1 MSALNATM
9 HIMDQFLARADL
21 DLRDITL
28 TLTLNNI
35 PLVFDNMH
43 SIFPQSNARSNEMSN
58 KAQGPSLQDQESLIE
73 IDQFYTPTDTEPLLG
88 IPSSTSKLPVQD
100 GQPASSS
107 NLQAQAGRPNP
118 ITLHS
123 FQTGDFSTDLE
134 TGNAAYFHHP
144 PSTLQQSRTSS
155 LLNAHRSSSNL
166 FPMSCLGATIYLRS
180 SDKTWFFLLCSLGL
194 SFLLFSSFLL
204 GLVSRLLLAPSLTT
218 DPSLAVPVKNII
230 FMISDGF
237 GPASQTLARNYY
249 QSINGFPEN
258 TTLPLDSILVGSSR
272 TRSASSLVT
281 DSAAGA
287 TAFSCGLKTFNG
299 AIGVDEEGKVCATV
313 LEAASEMGFRTGLV
327 VTSRITHAT
336 PAAFSAHVL
345 GRDDEVCFC
354 I

>member
-1 MSALNATM
+1 MS
-9 HIMDQFLARADL
+9 
-21 DLRDITL
+21 
-28 TLTLNNI
+28 
-35 PLVFDNMH
+35 
-43 SIFPQSNARSNEMSN
+43 
-58 KAQGPSLQDQESLIE
+58 KAPGPSLPDQESLVE

-88 IPSSTSKLPVQD
+88 IPSSSSKMHFQD
-100 GQPASSS
+100 GGPSS
-107 NLQAQAGRPNP
+107 NPQAQAGRPNP

-123 FQTGDFSTDLE
+123 FQTGDFSSDLE
-134 TGNAAYFHHP
+134 TGNAVYFHHP
-144 PSTLQQSRTSS
+144 PSTQQQSRTSS
-155 LLNAHRSSSNL
+155 LNAHRSSSNL

-204 GLVSRLLLAPSLTT
+204 GLVSRLLLAASPT
-218 DPSLAVPVKNII
+218 DPSPNVPVKNII

-249 QSINGFPEN
+249 QSINDFPEN

-299 AIGVDEEGKVCATV
+299 AIGVDKEGKVCATV
-313 LEAASEMGFRTGLV
+313 LEAASEIGFRTGLV

-345 GRDDEVCFC
+345 GRDDEVCFYIENWHDC
-354 I
+354 STLSLTATNHNHTRSL